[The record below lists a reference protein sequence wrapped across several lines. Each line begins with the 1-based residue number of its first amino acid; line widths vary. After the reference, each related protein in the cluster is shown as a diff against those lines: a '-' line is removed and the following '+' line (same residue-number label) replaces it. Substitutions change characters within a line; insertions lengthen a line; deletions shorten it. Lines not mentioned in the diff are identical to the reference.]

1 MTEEILYVLE
11 NWDFEKAKEVFNK
24 YSNKTPL
31 KNWIARKEEEKA
43 TPKLRYEL
51 EKLAGSGAVAK
62 LSVEVLATESTEE
75 IQKEVDENNGLSKD
89 MQYVE
94 DEYFQKLVAE
104 QNSAWNYELKFRN
117 ELYDHI
123 GKSTAKEAVEKV
135 IAQREKRI
143 NLTQRL
149 RIYKETGNK
158 TKEDLSKATESLTP
172 LEAQKQLTNS
182 VRPKITRRYQ
192 KLEEAEAK
200 VKMAT
205 TDAQKAKAETKKQE
219 IQKDILILEAER
231 DELEKI
237 VKEAKDE

>member
-31 KNWIARKEEEKA
+31 KNWIARKGEEKA

-51 EKLAGSGAVAK
+51 EKLAGSK

-75 IQKEVDENNGLSKD
+75 IQKQVDEHNDLSKD
-89 MQYVE
+89 TQYVK
-94 DEYFQKLVAE
+94 DEYFQNLVAQ

-143 NLTQRL
+143 NFTQRL

-158 TKEDLSKATESLTP
+158 TKEDFSKATESLTP
-172 LEAQKQLTNS
+172 LEAQRQLTNS

-192 KLEEAEAK
+192 SLEKAK
-200 VKMAT
+200 
-205 TDAQKAKAETKKQE
+205 TDAKKQE
-219 IQKDILILEAER
+219 IHKEILILEAER

-237 VKEAKDE
+237 VKEANND